1 MRYLTKKQDKEPCLI
16 GYSNMKRQ
24 TGKGV
29 DSERRLRTGHGL
41 LQHKRSESGRQHN
54 LIPLTDVMELR

>member
-1 MRYLTKKQDKEPCLI
+1 M

-29 DSERRLRTGHGL
+29 DSERRLRTGQGL